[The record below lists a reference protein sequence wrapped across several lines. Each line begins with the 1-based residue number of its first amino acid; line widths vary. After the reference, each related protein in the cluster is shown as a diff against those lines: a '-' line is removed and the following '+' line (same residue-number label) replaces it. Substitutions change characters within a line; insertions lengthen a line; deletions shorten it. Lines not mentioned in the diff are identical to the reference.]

1 MKRFLPILIFPLL
14 LITAFFAY
22 RYFTPKPKEPFED
35 MLQHNSYEILCT
47 IEIPISSDETTNLDS
62 KIKYVMLQSQLY
74 SPIPEYVVGA
84 SLNNIYKHAVSMKF
98 DKKCATVLNYFL
110 LNDLFPDHVKAS
122 FFKHN
127 PSFEEQNDAI
137 ESSPERCELTVALPY
152 EDVQGRLSEF
162 LKLRLKSFEGTTAVN
177 RLNTSTEQ
185 SQLSFNST
193 CDQVLADYIMQD
205 LMPADYFQMTQ

>member
-1 MKRFLPILIFPLL
+1 MKRLILILPLL

-22 RYFTPKPKEPFED
+22 RYFILEPKERLGD
-35 MLQHNSYEILCT
+35 RLQHDAYQILCT
-47 IEIPISSDETTNLDS
+47 IEVPISSDKTTNLDS
-62 KIKYVMLQSQLY
+62 KIKYVMLQSRLY

-84 SLNNIYKHAVSMKF
+84 SLSNNYKHAVSMKF

-110 LNDLFPDHVKAS
+110 LNDLFPDHVKTL

-127 PSFEEQNDAI
+127 PNFEAQSNAI
-137 ESSPERCELTVALPY
+137 ESSSQRCELTVTLPY

-162 LKLRLKSFEGTTAVN
+162 LKLRLKSFEGTIAVN
-177 RLNTSTEQ
+177 RLNTSSEQ
-185 SQLSFNST
+185 SRLSFNST
-193 CDQVLADYIMQD
+193 CNQVLADYLMQD